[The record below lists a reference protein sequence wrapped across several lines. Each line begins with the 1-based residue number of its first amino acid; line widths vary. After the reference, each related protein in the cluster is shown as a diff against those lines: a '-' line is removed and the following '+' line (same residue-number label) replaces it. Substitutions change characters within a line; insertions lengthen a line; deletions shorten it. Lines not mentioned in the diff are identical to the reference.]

1 LLKHLQGLV
10 TAALPQQRVTQI
22 RIRVHPIRIGLSEAE
37 VLDAMEN
44 NGWQIGCAA
53 QQLGVSRPSLYK
65 LIEAHPAIRPAAL
78 IPPDEVKAA
87 WRAASADLGQCASQ
101 LKTPSEAL
109 RRHLRVLG
117 LDGAG

>member
-1 LLKHLQGLV
+1 VEDEDDDKLQPGFPAPRRRL
-10 TAALPQQRVTQI
+10 A
-22 RIRVHPIRIGLSEAE
+22 GLSEAE

-44 NGWQIGCAA
+44 NGWQISGAA

-87 WRAASADLGQCASQ
+87 WRSAGADLGQCASQ
-101 LKTPSEAL
+101 LQTPSEAL

-117 LDGAG
+117 LDGAE